1 LRRNKNNT
9 QEKKSINMISE
20 WNQMLALADTTFKSA
35 TERNKNIFKDLQEN
49 ITTMNHQI
57 KNISKVIEL

>member
-1 LRRNKNNT
+1 
-9 QEKKSINMISE
+9 MISE